1 MNWKKRISVLLTILL
16 ILGTVIYP
24 SATYH
29 AFAENVDG
37 QEQSSETATT
47 GGDGGGSSSEKEK
60 PSSESGDG
68 GSSSSQSGDS
78 GDSSSESTGDSGSSE
93 TSQVSEPSTAS
104 GESETT
110 QASKETDSSEV
121 SVGTSGDTSG
131 QGEKS
136 SDEIVTSADT
146 ESEKEKEE
154 VAEAI
159 SKKVVKDDS
168 KGRDYS
174 DLEIVSSGNTSFTI
188 VSVSRNDEMIGKK
201 LKILKKKKRL
211 LGEKKKRVCAR
222 LAADLKEAEDIQS
235 VYDMILQA
243 KPNSRNPEYYLTGC
257 IRVGTYA
264 PKTDRVEGLDD
275 KLNYLSRTYDNVY
288 LTEWVDQYTTE
299 YQPQSVWIDEIEYNI
314 QTENQI
320 ENASYSNVD
329 KILKD
334 MARYCQIAIDSD
346 YDMIEDIKLQIQD
359 VKEHIKTLKKLK
371 AANAMQLDSR
381 LVEYKDVIPDQAVE
395 FLNAVVAKEGTPY
408 VWGASGPNA
417 FDCSGLVS
425 YGLRECKAVNPGFRW
440 TSYDFAGHLK
450 SIPFEKAV
458 PGDLVWK
465 HGHIAIYIDENTVF
479 EAPYTGA
486 RIRFTSCNVASRFS
500 RVLRWWSEE

>member
-1 MNWKKRISVLLTILL
+1 MSVLLTILL
-16 ILGTVIYP
+16 ILGTAIYP
-24 SATYH
+24 CGTEYT
-29 AFAENVDG
+29 FAETVDG
-37 QEQSSETATT
+37 QEQSSETVTT
-47 GGDGGGSSSEKEK
+47 GGDSGGGSTEKET
-60 PSSESGDG
+60 STTEGGDG

-78 GDSSSESTGDSGSSE
+78 GSSSSETTEGSGSSE
-93 TSQVSEPSTAS
+93 TTEGSGTSTDS
-104 GESETT
+104 GESETSP
-110 QASKETDSSEV
+110 ASKETDSSEV
-121 SVGTSGDTSG
+121 SVGTSGDISD

-136 SDEIVTSADT
+136 SDETVTGADT
-146 ESEKEKEE
+146 DSEKEKEE
-154 VAEAI
+154 VVEAV

-188 VSVSRNDEMIGKK
+188 VSVSRDDEMIAKK
-201 LKILKKKKRL
+201 LKILKKKKRV
-211 LGEKKKRVCAR
+211 LGDKKKRACAR

-264 PKTDRVEGLDD
+264 PKADRVEGLDD
-275 KLNYLSRTYDNVY
+275 KLNYLAGTYDNVY
-288 LTEWVDQYTTE
+288 LSQWVDQYTTE
-299 YQPQSVWIDEIEYNI
+299 YQPQAVWIDEIEYNI
-314 QTENQI
+314 ENENQI

-334 MARYCQIAIDSD
+334 MAKYCQIAIDSD
-346 YDMIEDIKLQIQD
+346 NDLIEDIKLQIQD

-381 LVEYKDVIPDQAVE
+381 LVEYKNAIPDQAVE

-450 SIPFEKAV
+450 SIPFEEAV

-500 RVLRWWSEE
+500 RVLRWWSEEE

>member
-16 ILGTVIYP
+16 ILGTANYP
-24 SATYH
+24 CGIDHASAET
-29 AFAENVDG
+29 VDG
-37 QEQSSETATT
+37 QEQSSEAAAT
-47 GGDGGGSSSEKEK
+47 GEDSSGSTEKE
-60 PSSESGDG
+60 PSSTESGDS

-78 GDSSSESTGDSGSSE
+78 NSSSSESTGGSGSPETSETTETSTGSSESE
-93 TSQVSEPSTAS
+93 TSQAS
-104 GESETT
+104 NE
-110 QASKETDSSEV
+110 KDSSGV
-121 SVGTSGDTSG
+121 SDTTSEDTTG
-131 QGEKS
+131 QEEKS
-136 SDEIVTSADT
+136 SDETVTGAVSD
-146 ESEKEKEE
+146 SEKEE
-154 VAEAI
+154 VTEAV

-201 LKILKKKKRL
+201 LKILKKKKRV
-211 LGEKKKRVCAR
+211 LGDKKKRVCAR

-235 VYDMILQA
+235 VYDMILKA
-243 KPNSRNPEYYLTGC
+243 KPGSKNPEYYLTGC
-257 IRVGTYA
+257 IRVGTYV
-264 PKTDRVEGLDD
+264 PKADRVEGLDD
-275 KLNYLSRTYDNVY
+275 KLSYLAGTYDNEH
-288 LTEWVDQYTTE
+288 LSEWVDQYTTE
-299 YQPQSVWIDEIEYNI
+299 YQPQAVWIDEIEYNI
-314 QTENQI
+314 ATENRI
-320 ENASYSNVD
+320 ENASYSNAD

-359 VKEHIKTLKKLK
+359 VKEHIKTLKAIK
-371 AANAMQLDSR
+371 AANSIQLDSR
-381 LVEYKDVIPDQAVE
+381 LVEYKNAIPDQAVE

-450 SIPFEKAV
+450 SIPFEEAV

-486 RIRFTSCNVASRFS
+486 RIRFTSCNVASRFT
-500 RVLRWWSEE
+500 RVLRWWSED

>member
-1 MNWKKRISVLLTILL
+1 MNWKKRISILLTILL

-24 SATYH
+24 FDAYS
-29 AFAENVDG
+29 AFAETVD
-37 QEQSSETATT
+37 SSEQPSETSTAS
-47 GGDGGGSSSEKEK
+47 D
-60 PSSESGDG
+60 SGDG
-68 GSSSSQSGDS
+68 GSSGQDT
-78 GDSSSESTGDSGSSE
+78 SSSESGDSGSSSSESSESSGSSENSE
-93 TSQVSEPSTAS
+93 TSQPSTES
-104 GESETT
+104 GESGSNTSSGDT
-110 QASKETDSSEV
+110 DHAQA
-121 SVGTSGDTSG
+121 SGDTSEEKTG
-131 QGEKS
+131 QGKKS
-136 SDEIVTSADT
+136 SDETVTEAESDT
-146 ESEKEKEE
+146 EKEKEE
-154 VAEAI
+154 VTEAV

-174 DLEIVSSGNTSFTI
+174 DLEIVSSGNTTFTI
-188 VSVSRNDEMIGKK
+188 VSVSRDDEIIDKK
-201 LKILKKKKRL
+201 LKILRKKIKL
-211 LGEKKKRVCAR
+211 LEARSRRVCAR

-235 VYDMILQA
+235 VYDMILES
-243 KPNSRNPEYYLTGC
+243 KPNSSNPEYYLTGC

-275 KLNYLSRTYDNVY
+275 KLAYLAATYKNVN
-288 LTEWVDQYTTE
+288 LSEWVAQYTTE
-299 YQPQSVWIDEIEYNI
+299 YQPQAVWIDEIEYNI
-314 QTENQI
+314 DTENQI

-329 KILKD
+329 RILKD
-334 MARYCQIAIDSD
+334 MAKYSQVTIASD
-346 YDMIEDIKLQIQD
+346 YEMIGDIKLQIKD
-359 VKEHIKTLKKLK
+359 VKEHIKTLKELK
-371 AANAMQLDSR
+371 AANTIQLDSR
-381 LVEYKDVIPDQAVE
+381 LVEYKDAIPDQAIE

-450 SIPFEKAV
+450 SIPFEEAV

-486 RIRFTSCNVASRFS
+486 RIRFTSCNVASRFT